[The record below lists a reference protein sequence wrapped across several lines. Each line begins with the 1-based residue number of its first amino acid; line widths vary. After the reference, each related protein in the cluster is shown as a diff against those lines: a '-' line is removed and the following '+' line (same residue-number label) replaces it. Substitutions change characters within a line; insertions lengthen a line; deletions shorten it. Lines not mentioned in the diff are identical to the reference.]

1 MEYHYSVYILMKRS
15 AAMVKQADP
24 TECLVTCA
32 QVTWREHLLMI
43 IFQVAAVSC
52 WERKKE
58 MRALQQY
65 LFQEQKSGTK
75 NLSTKGVLVAST
87 NIKR

>member
-1 MEYHYSVYILMKRS
+1 
-15 AAMVKQADP
+15 MVKQADP

-75 NLSTKGVLVAST
+75 NLSTSGVDEYKKMMMSII
-87 NIKR
+87 IKRIKQGTGGAEG

>member
-1 MEYHYSVYILMKRS
+1 
-15 AAMVKQADP
+15 MVKQADP